1 MSPPPAHRA
10 TTAHLQALYPFVA
23 EGGLG
28 ERGVYIGRDLFGGAF
43 VYDAWELYGAGVL
56 TNPNMVVL
64 GQIGRGKSSFVKS
77 LVWRQQVFGRQAWV
91 VDPKGEYG
99 PLAEATGAVSL
110 RIVPGGSLR
119 LNPLRPPGPARL
131 PTGAGRGES
140 LRRQGELLCSLAAGS
155 LGRSLLPHER
165 TAAELAMAT
174 VAAGCAEPTLPA
186 VVDALLV
193 PGADA
198 ARSVHTD
205 VATLAA
211 DGRQVALELRR
222 LVRGDLAGMF
232 DGPTTEGID
241 LTSHLVVVDLSAL
254 YASPALGLLMT
265 CATAWL
271 QAALQNDD
279 GIRRLIVIDEA
290 WALLA
295 NLAIARWLQAG
306 FKLARAFGA
315 ANVAVVHRLSDLRAA
330 GAEGSE
336 QQRLAEGLLADSET
350 RVIFGQP
357 PSEVDSATRPAG
369 ADVDRGRSPAPPA
382 PRGGAVESR
391 PASLPGRAPPG
402 PPRVGAGRH
411 RSPDE
416 LVHMRRSGGSD
427 LVVLVLAVIGGAL
440 GLVVWLSGEIAAF
453 LASGRWPGVSPAAMG
468 SILVRLPCHPAE
480 AGSRLAPGG
489 PRPAATAPPAGS
501 SPVSPSRW
509 PPSSSSQWWPPCDC
523 APPSRQPAPMP
534 ARGRE
539 RSHAEVPAG
548 RASSAPPV
556 TQAPPGP
563 PPHPGGTDRSG
574 GPTGPVGATCA
585 HSP

>member
-1 MSPPPAHRA
+1 MVSPPPAHRA

-43 VYDAWELYGAGVL
+43 VYDAWELYAAGVL

-99 PLAEATGAVSL
+99 PLAEAAGGSSL
-110 RIVPGGSLR
+110 RIAPGGAVR
-119 LNPLRPPGPARL
+119 LNPLQPPGQPL
-131 PTGAGRGES
+131 PTAASGAS
-140 LRRQGELLCSLAAGS
+140 DSQRRQAELLCSLAAGS

-174 VAAGCAEPTLPA
+174 VATRTAEPTLPA
-186 VVDALLV
+186 VVDAMLL
-193 PGADA
+193 PDA
-198 ARSVHTD
+198 AAAASVHTD
-205 VATLAA
+205 VMNLAA

-241 LTSHLVVVDLSAL
+241 LSGHLVVIDLSAL

-271 QAALQNDD
+271 QTTLQNDD
-279 GIRRLIVIDEA
+279 GIRRLVIIDES
-290 WALLA
+290 WAVLQ

-330 GAEGSE
+330 GADGSE

-357 PSEVDSATRPAG
+357 PSEVEAATDLLG
-369 ADVDRGRSPAPPA
+369 LTSTEADLLPRL
-382 PRGGAVESR
+382 PRGVALWKVGQRAFLVEHR
-391 PASLPGRAPPG
+391 L
-402 PPRVGAGRH
+402 GRH
-411 RSPDE
+411 E
-416 LVHMRRSGGSD
+416 AQLVD
-427 LVVLVLAVIGGAL
+427 
-440 GLVVWLSGEIAAF
+440 
-453 LASGRWPGVSPAAMG
+453 
-468 SILVRLPCHPAE
+468 
-480 AGSRLAPGG
+480 
-489 PRPAATAPPAGS
+489 
-501 SPVSPSRW
+501 
-509 PPSSSSQWWPPCDC
+509 
-523 APPSRQPAPMP
+523 
-534 ARGRE
+534 
-539 RSHAEVPAG
+539 
-548 RASSAPPV
+548 
-556 TQAPPGP
+556 
-563 PPHPGGTDRSG
+563 TDRRMCSF
-574 GPTGPVGATCA
+574 T
-585 HSP
+585 